1 MGGVACLL
9 ALLIVH
15 PWRSPRSPYGV
26 TRPIRVNL
34 WLALP
39 PPAPPR
45 KPNIPSSP
53 VNFSGSACNYCE
65 RGDNLKQVQSDTD
78 TIGRL
83 YGQHANELYHYLAR
97 RCPDAATAGDLLQE
111 TFLQVVRQSDHLAKV
126 TMPRA
131 WLFAIAR
138 NMLARHYRRQ
148 RDPQPVAQ
156 LWYEPAEQK
165 DDRLIAMREAIRS
178 LSAEL
183 RDTLDLRLEQ
193 ELSYEEIAHVVDIPV
208 GTVRSRL
215 HNAVRQLRDLMNQQE
230 ETKQ

>member
-1 MGGVACLL
+1 M
-9 ALLIVH
+9 
-15 PWRSPRSPYGV
+15 
-26 TRPIRVNL
+26 
-34 WLALP
+34 
-39 PPAPPR
+39 
-45 KPNIPSSP
+45 
-53 VNFSGSACNYCE
+53 
-65 RGDNLKQVQSDTD
+65 QSDTD

-83 YGQHANELYHYLAR
+83 YGQHASELYHYLAR

-111 TFLQVVRQSDHLAKV
+111 TFLQVVRQSDQLARV
-126 TMPRA
+126 AMPRA

-165 DDRLIAMREAIRS
+165 DDRLAVMREAIGS
-178 LSAEL
+178 LSPEL
-183 RDTLDLRLEQ
+183 RDTLELRLEQ
-193 ELSYEEIAHVVDIPV
+193 ELSYEEIAHVLDVPV

-230 ETKQ
+230 ETRQ